1 MFNRIKAASLT
12 TKVVSLALALLI
24 VTVVTIFT
32 VFISGYSDSAREGMV
47 AKAAAFTAV
56 ADETKNHVSR
66 LSSNGSFDHAKLL
79 GDLQAQRDADPGYD
93 YRDSDIYQTIP
104 VVSGWTA
111 AREAAQRENVDFR
124 IVAFDARNPD
134 NEPSADP
141 VEGAFRAD
149 LLRELEETV
158 ASGGEQWIQREN
170 PETNTLHYMR
180 AIRLDS
186 TCLTCH
192 GDAGHPV
199 GDPDGDGQD
208 PVGFAMEGWKAG
220 DTHGAYEIVF
230 PLEPL
235 QAQVAGFVMRGVA
248 WTVPIAVAGVAM
260 FVFFLSRTVTRP
272 VQRLVSTI
280 SQVAT
285 GDLTARTNVTGG
297 DEIGSVSRSFDTFVE
312 TLHGMITNV
321 SGVTASVS
329 AAATEIAA
337 NAEHLAAGMR
347 DQQDQTTQV
356 AAAVNEMTNASA
368 EVARQS
374 ASASRSADD
383 SGQAASSG
391 GEVVKQTVEEMEAI
405 AAQVVESASAVS
417 ELGQR
422 SQEIGKVIEVIS
434 EIADQTNLLALNAAI
449 EAARA
454 GEHGR
459 GFAVVADE
467 VRKLAERTQQAT
479 EEVTRSIGEIQGE
492 TDDAVSAIEVG
503 TKRVET
509 GVSLANEA
517 GGALER
523 ILTSTQEL
531 GRMISDI
538 AAAAEQQ
545 SATSEEIASSIEKI
559 NGVTQE
565 SVQSTTETA
574 QATNDLSRAA
584 EELQVLVGRFKL
596 EASRDTR
603 RAA

>member
-1 MFNRIKAASLT
+1 MLNRIKAASLT
-12 TKVVSLALALLI
+12 TKVVSLALAILI

-248 WTVPIAVAGVAM
+248 WTVPIAIAGVAM

-405 AAQVVESASAVS
+405 AAQAVADLGTRS
-417 ELGQR
+417 EQIGQ
-422 SQEIGKVIEVIS
+422 IVTVIND
-434 EIADQTNLLALNAAI
+434 IAAQTNLLALNAAI

-467 VRKLAERTQQAT
+467 VRKLADRTTQAT
-479 EEVTRSIGEIQGE
+479 EEISASVLAIQEGTQE
-492 TDDAVSAIEVG
+492 AVARMDTGREQ
-503 TKRVET
+503 VES

-531 GRMISDI
+531 GPHD
-538 AAAAEQQ
+538 Q
-545 SATSEEIASSIEKI
+545 
-559 NGVTQE
+559 
-565 SVQSTTETA
+565 
-574 QATNDLSRAA
+574 
-584 EELQVLVGRFKL
+584 
-596 EASRDTR
+596 
-603 RAA
+603 